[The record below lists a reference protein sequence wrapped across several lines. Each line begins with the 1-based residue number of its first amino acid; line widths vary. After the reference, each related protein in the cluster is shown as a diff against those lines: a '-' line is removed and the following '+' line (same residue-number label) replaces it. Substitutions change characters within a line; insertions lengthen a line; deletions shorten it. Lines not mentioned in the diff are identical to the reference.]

1 MDCIQYGNFE
11 KSFQLL
17 SLVATDDDS
26 RSQTYSLFYKELGQS
41 NLLHKCISENKLE
54 NNSSL
59 IMGRIKIAEYL
70 LNSKNVQIDLS
81 CCDESC
87 LSVLHKSV
95 VYGDNEFLKFIIR
108 IITDA
113 ETANH
118 RINLNLNSRCR
129 KKGWA
134 PVHYAVEKRNNDAI
148 LYLANAGANLQVTS
162 ATDKKL
168 TPMEL
173 AKQKLKSAV
182 DETSKIQFVV
192 ILNTLTELSSSRKS
206 VKKRNKTKTDLD
218 ADLNSNKATVDSS
231 AIKETK
237 ANTKEKKRKR
247 SEKKKMHESIHNI
260 KADDNMNTA
269 KEVMLDTNIYTDL
282 EISVSSRDEM
292 VDHLLAMGF
301 KESECLTA
309 ISLYGT
315 DIDKILS
322 WLCEKPSSQEMSSQC
337 EAIAVPEVG
346 GKAHFE
352 NEQVQLNR
360 KREEMRRIN
369 RAWNA
374 RAEDEKRKVGRCVN
388 YLQLSM

>member
-1 MDCIQYGNFE
+1 
-11 KSFQLL
+11 LL
-17 SLVATDDDS
+17 SLVSTEDDP
-26 RSQTYSLFYKELGQS
+26 RSQTYRLFFKELEQS
-41 NLLHKCISENKLE
+41 NLLHKCITDSKIEC
-54 NNSSL
+54 NSSVVA
-59 IMGRIKIAEYL
+59 GRIKIADYL
-70 LNSKNVQIDLS
+70 LSSKNINIDLS
-81 CCDESC
+81 CCDDSG

-95 VYGDNEFLKFIIR
+95 VCGDNEFLKFMIR

-113 ETANH
+113 EAANL

-134 PVHYAVEKRNNDAI
+134 PIHYAVEKRNKDAI
-148 LYLANAGANLQVTS
+148 IYLANAGANIQATS

-173 AKQKLKSAV
+173 VKQKLKSAV
-182 DETSKIQFVV
+182 DGTSKTQFNE
-192 ILNTLTELSSSRKS
+192 ILDTLTELSTLRKS
-206 VKKRNKTKTDLD
+206 EKNRSKIKSESDSDVNTSKTTIE
-218 ADLNSNKATVDSS
+218 STAT
-231 AIKETK
+231 KETK
-237 ANTKEKKRKR
+237 GNAKEKKRKR
-247 SEKKKMHESIHNI
+247 SEKKKIQESISTHNI
-260 KADDNMNTA
+260 QAEHNKDSK
-269 KEVMLDTNIYTDL
+269 KETNSDANVYVDL

-322 WLCEKPSSQEMSSQC
+322 WLCERPSSSHDNC
-337 EAIAVPEVG
+337 EINIQAESEKS
-346 GKAHFE
+346 GKICWE

-360 KREEMRRIN
+360 KKEEMRRIN

-374 RAEDEKRKVGRCVN
+374 RTEDEKRKVSGYTSMLYPLSFQTYFCV
-388 YLQLSM
+388 